1 MNDLATR
8 AAAMPSLDVAAIRA
22 DFPILSRQV
31 HGRPL
36 VYLDNAATSQTP
48 RQVIA
53 AFDAYY
59 GGYNANIHRG
69 LHTLADE
76 ATAAFEGT
84 RETVRGFLNAAETRE
99 IIFTRGTTEAI
110 NLVANS
116 WGRANL
122 KAGDEVLISRLEH
135 HSNIVPWQML
145 AAELGFTIKVI
156 PVDERGVLD
165 LDAYRALFTERTRL
179 VAVNHVSNAFG
190 TVNPVKAMAAVAHA
204 HGALILVDG
213 AQATPHQAVDVRDLD
228 ADFYAFSGH
237 KVYGPTGVGVL
248 YGKAELLESMPPWQG
263 GGEMI
268 ATVSFEAGTTFAE
281 LPHKFEA
288 GTPAIA
294 EVIALGEAPE
304 VGRRRRSR
312 RHRRLGGTA
321 AGPRHRAGPAHRWP
335 AHPGHC
341 PGQGR
346 GALLR
351 GRRRPCPGYRAA
363 DRPARGGD
371 PYRSPLCPA
380 VAGPLRRGRHLPGI
394 VRRLQHPGRDRRLRR
409 GPGARHRHGQVSPGR
424 TGSRQTDREPPDIG
438 TP

>member
-294 EVIALGEAPE
+294 EVIALGEALKWVAG
-304 VGRRRRSR
+304 VGLDAIGAWEG
-312 RHRRLGGTA
+312 RLLAHATERVLRIDGLRILGTA
-321 AGPRHRAGPAHRWP
+321 PDKAGVLSFVVDGAH
-335 AHPGHC
+335 AQDIG
-341 PGQGR
+341 
-346 GALLR
+346 LLIDQL
-351 GRRRPCPGYRAA
+351 G
-363 DRPARGGD
+363 
-371 PYRSPLCPA
+371 
-380 VAGPLRRGRHLPGI
+380 VAI
-394 VRRLQHPGRDRRLRR
+394 
-409 GPGARHRHGQVSPGR
+409 R
-424 TGSRQTDREPPDIG
+424 TGHHCAQPLLAHFGVDATCRASFAAYNTLEEIDVFAEALERVIG
-438 TP
+438 MVR

>member
-1 MNDLATR
+1 MTDLATSSELE
-8 AAAMPSLDVAAIRA
+8 APSLDVAAVRA
-22 DFPILSRQV
+22 DFPILARRV

-53 AFDAYY
+53 TFDDYY
-59 GGYNANIHRG
+59 GRYNANIHRG

-84 RETVRGFLNAAETRE
+84 RESVRGFLNAADSRE

-122 KAGDEVLISRLEH
+122 RAGDEVLISRLEH
-135 HSNIVPWQML
+135 HSNIVPWQLL
-145 AAELGFTIKVI
+145 AAKLGFTIRVI

-165 LDAYRALFTERTRL
+165 MAAYRELLGERTKL

-190 TVNPVKAMAAVAHA
+190 TINPVREMAAIAHA
-204 HGALILVDG
+204 RGALILVDG
-213 AQATPHQAVDVRDLD
+213 AQATPHQAVDVRDID

-248 YGKAELLESMPPWQG
+248 YGKAALLEVMPPWQG

-268 ATVSFEAGTTFAE
+268 RTVSFEAGTTFAE
-281 LPHKFEA
+281 IPHKFEA

-294 EVIALGEAPE
+294 EVIALGEALKWVAG
-304 VGRRRRSR
+304 VGLGAIGAWEGRLLAHATAAVSR
-312 RHRRLGGTA
+312 IDGLRILGTA
-321 AGPRHRAGPAHRWP
+321 PDKAGVLSFVVDGAH
-335 AHPGHC
+335 AQDIG
-341 PGQGR
+341 
-346 GALLR
+346 LLIDQL
-351 GRRRPCPGYRAA
+351 G
-363 DRPARGGD
+363 
-371 PYRSPLCPA
+371 
-380 VAGPLRRGRHLPGI
+380 VAI
-394 VRRLQHPGRDRRLRR
+394 
-409 GPGARHRHGQVSPGR
+409 R
-424 TGSRQTDREPPDIG
+424 TGHHCAQPLLAQFGVDATCRASFAAYNTLEEIDVFVEALERVIG
-438 TP
+438 MVR